1 MELLAR
7 IDRTSKGIIWGKI
20 CVLKS
25 NVSGTKHQTNI
36 KATALKS
43 FLGSKLI
50 TFSVFVIDTLL
61 GLGYKFLSTIND
73 TVQDF

>member
-36 KATALKS
+36 KATALKP
-43 FLGSKLI
+43 FLGSKFI

-61 GLGYKFLSTIND
+61 GLGYNFLSTFND